1 MPGGAAH
8 SPRAAWLGAELE
20 IQFQNKKLEV
30 AFLLLILKSAH
41 TLIYQWLKDCMSF
54 SMRFPLSKTDTIK
67 EASYL
72 SCPSLPSPPWD
83 KEEVILIL
91 NKKNSLK
98 FFSPSTLMTKK
109 AVSPAG
115 STSECREAPHAS
127 GFKECHQA
135 L

>member
-1 MPGGAAH
+1 MGHKDTTKCPAEQPTARGLPGLAQ
-8 SPRAAWLGAELE
+8 SWKSNSKTKN
-20 IQFQNKKLEV
+20 F
-30 AFLLLILKSAH
+30 KSAH

-54 SMRFPLSKTDTIK
+54 SMRFLLSKKDIIR
-67 EASYL
+67 EAL
-72 SCPSLPSPPWD
+72 HILPLPPSPPWD